1 MDRNCKLPS
10 MNQAIFH
17 LNLEVEDT
25 SLYLLCCSLADAGET
40 ISFRDLLSVWN
51 GDRKSLEKS
60 IRVLENSRILAVHGT
75 AEKGDET
82 YTLLPVEKWKI

>member
-1 MDRNCKLPS
+1 

>member
-1 MDRNCKLPS
+1 MDQSRKLPS

-25 SLYLLCCSLADAGET
+25 SLYLLCCGLADTGAA

-60 IRVLENSRILAVHGT
+60 IGILEDLRILAVHGT
-75 AEKGDET
+75 SEKGDEV